1 MKEERACA
9 GFVDAWDGA
18 TAGGWAVDRS
28 RPDVP
33 CDVDLYD
40 DGQFVLRVRADLER
54 PDLREVS
61 PTDQRKGFRLEV
73 PPNARTSS
81 RLELRF
87 GGTTERIPA
96 TPELVGRP
104 WRPRIDLLSP
114 FKGGSSRWV
123 PIPSSA
129 LITHIT
135 GQTGPDAD
143 LLRMYRNTGFELAG
157 DIYNVALD
165 LGADPHRRDYSIL
178 DLGCGCGRI

>member
-1 MKEERACA
+1 MQGARAFA
-9 GFVDAWDGA
+9 GFVGAGDGA

-81 RLELRF
+81 RLDLRF
-87 GGTTERIPA
+87 GGTTDRVPT
-96 TPELVGRP
+96 TPEHVSRP
-104 WRPRIDLLSP
+104 WRPRNHL
-114 FKGGSSRWV
+114 
-123 PIPSSA
+123 
-129 LITHIT
+129 
-135 GQTGPDAD
+135 
-143 LLRMYRNTGFELAG
+143 
-157 DIYNVALD
+157 VA
-165 LGADPHRRDYSIL
+165 AV
-178 DLGCGCGRI
+178 